1 MEITTDLRKRDLAWV
16 SVHMLFRAR
25 FNWIFVLLL
34 SLVILAVLVIARE
47 PRTYSAFLL
56 FVGASLVGGVA
67 GLIAGMAFQLL
78 FTLMSVGKDGGVL
91 GIHTLTLTDRGLHE
105 RTEANEGL
113 QLWRGIRSIKS
124 VGDYILIQI
133 NAYQFHIVPRRAFQ
147 TREDF
152 DAFLRRAK
160 DLWKAA

>member
-25 FNWIFVLLL
+25 INWIFVLLL

-67 GLIAGMAFQLL
+67 GLIAGMAFQ
-78 FTLMSVGKDGGVL
+78 
-91 GIHTLTLTDRGLHE
+91 LHE